1 MRAAIVPR
9 YGPPGVVEL
18 VELPDPVPAPGEVL
32 VRVRATT
39 VSSGDARVRAF
50 RVPRVFWLPARI
62 ALGVMRP
69 RRQVLGTEFAGVVE
83 GVGEGVSRFAPGDR
97 VFGMVSFSARSGT
110 HAELVAIA
118 ADAMID
124 RMPEGMTFGEAG
136 CLCFGLHTAR
146 HFLVRAG
153 KLQPGERV
161 LVIGASGAVG
171 CAVVQLAR
179 RLGAHVTAVCSTRHV
194 DLMRELGANAVIDY
208 TRGSYT
214 ELPDAHDGYDLVVDT
229 VGASTPFACRRVM
242 ADGGRFIAVVADAR
256 LLGQAIWSS
265 LTRSGRVITGTAS
278 ERPEDAAYFRE
289 MVEAG
294 AHRSVIDRRFPLDR
308 IREAHELVDTG
319 RKQGNVVITIGDGSP
334 LPRLGGE

>member
-9 YGPPGVVEL
+9 YGPPEVVRL
-18 VELPDPVPAPGEVL
+18 VDLPDPVPAFGEVL

-39 VSSGDARVRAF
+39 VSSGDARIRAF
-50 RVPRVFWLPARI
+50 RVPGVFWVPARI

-69 RRQVLGTEFAGVVE
+69 RRPVLGTEFAGVVE

-97 VFGMVSFSARSGT
+97 VFGMVSFSARSGA

-124 RMPEGMTFGEAG
+124 RMPEGMTFDEAG

-146 HFLVRAG
+146 HFLERAG

-179 RLGAHVTAVCSTRHV
+179 RLGAHVTAACSTRHV
-194 DLMRELGANAVIDY
+194 ALMTELGADAVIDT
-208 TRGSYT
+208 TRRSYT
-214 ELPDAHDGYDLVVDT
+214 DLLDGDDGYDVVVDT
-229 VGASTPFACRRVM
+229 VGASTPRACRRIM
-242 ADGGRFIAVVADAR
+242 ADGGRFVAVVADAR
-256 LLGQAIWSS
+256 LLAQALLSA

-289 MVEAG
+289 LVEVG
-294 AHRSVIDRRFPLDR
+294 AYRSVIDRRFPLER
-308 IREAHELVDTG
+308 IREAHEVVDSG
-319 RKQGNVVITIGDGSP
+319 RKQGNVVITIGD
-334 LPRLGGE
+334 

>member
-1 MRAAIVPR
+1 MRAAIVSR
-9 YGPPGVVEL
+9 YGPPEVVEL

-39 VSSGDARVRAF
+39 VSSGDARIRAF
-50 RVPRVFWLPARI
+50 RVPGVFWLPARL

-83 GVGEGVSRFAPGDR
+83 VVGEGVSRFSPGDR

-118 ADAMID
+118 ADAMIE
-124 RMPEGMTFGEAG
+124 RMPEGMTFDEAG

-146 HFLVRAG
+146 HFLERAG

-194 DLMRELGANAVIDY
+194 DLMRELGADAVIDY
-208 TRGSYT
+208 TRRSYT
-214 ELPDAHDGYDLVVDT
+214 EPPDDRDRYDLVVDT
-229 VGASTPFACRRVM
+229 VGATTPRACRRVM
-242 ADGGRFIAVVADAR
+242 ADRGRFIAVVMDAR
-256 LLGQAIWSS
+256 LLAQAIWCS
-265 LTRSGRVITGTAS
+265 LTRSGRVIAGTAA
-278 ERPEDAAYFRE
+278 ERPEDAAFFRE
-289 MVEAG
+289 LVEAG
-294 AHRSVIDRRFPLDR
+294 AYRSVIDRRFPFNR
-308 IREAHELVDTG
+308 IREAHELVDSG
-319 RKQGNVVITIGDGSP
+319 RKRGNVVITIGDG
-334 LPRLGGE
+334 